1 MVLKEISVLEP
12 LVFRLNLELD
22 LGSTLDL
29 MPMAMAVVQDTTP
42 MSIHVMTLRNLMVV
56 LVLVDSDLMMT
67 KNSHSV
73 ELNYFH
79 TRHLVLVYSVEL
91 VTKVS
96 VLLDMKVMQEPH
108 SLVVL
113 QKPDKLMSSDSM
125 EMMQI
130 QEQLVCLLSLL
141 RPRVLYSERSFAH
154 LAEGSLFAT
163 GGNSD
168 IQLTYGYQC
177 EGQVSTLSGR
187 GGIWV
192 RTKYRMLFFTRLMV
206 MVPRVLLHNQPKIRH
221 NLRIKVNSNRKE
233 KPSPTLVKLHSQQ
246 QLVV

>member
-22 LGSTLDL
+22 LVSILDL
-29 MPMAMAVVQDTTP
+29 TPMVMSVVQDTTP
-42 MSIHVMTLRNLMVV
+42 MSIHAMTLRNLMVV

-67 KNSHSV
+67 KNSH
-73 ELNYFH
+73 LLGHYFH

-91 VTKVS
+91 VTKPS

-108 SLVVL
+108 SSVVL

-141 RPRVLYSERSFAH
+141 RLRVLYSE
-154 LAEGSLFAT
+154 E
-163 GGNSD
+163 
-168 IQLTYGYQC
+168 
-177 EGQVSTLSGR
+177 VSH
-187 GGIWV
+187 I
-192 RTKYRMLFFTRLMV
+192 
-206 MVPRVLLHNQPKIRH
+206 
-221 NLRIKVNSNRKE
+221 
-233 KPSPTLVKLHSQQ
+233 
-246 QLVV
+246 